1 MSENSP
7 PSPRANEPY
16 ISAETSLSSRSQAS
30 RSFRIIDSC
39 WSMRPPYGCEACSG
53 ERAGTRERRRCA
65 AGLRRDLD
73 AVRAGL
79 TEQCSSGPVEGFV
92 HKLKA
97 LKRQGYGRAGGDL
110 PQARVLAA

>member
-1 MSENSP
+1 
-7 PSPRANEPY
+7 
-16 ISAETSLSSRSQAS
+16 
-30 RSFRIIDSC
+30 
-39 WSMRPPYGCEACSG
+39 
-53 ERAGTRERRRCA
+53 
-65 AGLRRDLD
+65 LRRDLD

-92 HKLKA
+92 HKLKP